1 MNVRK
6 SKSAG
11 IHAVILVFALGTA
24 GNLTAQNLAPSPTPP
39 PTTSVQIIN
48 ATSVPEISLSVNGSM
63 SYPVFPQA
71 ILTSDAPI
79 PLRDLRYVAV
89 DKKSGARVESDVIKF
104 QVDANQS
111 LVIMGDFSTMSPPGN
126 LPQPEQPAAKPTKT
140 YPPNVVFK
148 VYMHKKPGPDG
159 MVRLRVINGMPGKK
173 LTFAAGSDS
182 REILPG
188 GSAEFAGQPGF
199 STCQAQADDQK
210 ITVSTRQS
218 GIVRDVMVV
227 FYLKAG
233 KPAFLRAFENTAQPS
248 PEN

>member
-48 ATSVPEISLSVNGSM
+48 ATSVPEISLAVNGSM

-188 GSAEFAGQPGF
+188 ESTEFTGQQVFSAYK
-199 STCQAQADDQK
+199 THVDDQQ
-210 ITVSTRQS
+210 ISVSTRQS
-218 GIVRDVMVV
+218 GTLRNIMIV
-227 FYLKAG
+227 FYLKDD

>member
-89 DKKSGARVESDVIKF
+89 EKKSGARVESDVIKY

-111 LVIMGDFSTMSPPGN
+111 LVIMGDFSTTSPPGN
-126 LPQPEQPAAKPTKT
+126 LPQLEQPGAKPTKT

-188 GSAEFAGQPGF
+188 ESTEFTGQQVFSAYK
-199 STCQAQADDQK
+199 THVDDQQ
-210 ITVSTRQS
+210 ISVSTRQS
-218 GIVRDVMVV
+218 GTLRNIMIV
-227 FYLKAG
+227 FYLKDD